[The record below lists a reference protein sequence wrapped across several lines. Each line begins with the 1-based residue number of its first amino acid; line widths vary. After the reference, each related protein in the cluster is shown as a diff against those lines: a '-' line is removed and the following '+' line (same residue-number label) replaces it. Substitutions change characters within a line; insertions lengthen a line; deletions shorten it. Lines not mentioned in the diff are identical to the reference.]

1 MQALEPISNAISE
14 FTRKRFN
21 DRQLYVGLDWPFLG
35 GANEIWLA
43 VIWTIPVTLGFAFI
57 LPGNGILPFAG
68 IVNVCVAVAA
78 YFASRG
84 NIIRM
89 LIQCTIFAPVFL
101 WVGTAFAPFMT
112 DLANTTKAVELTEGQ
127 LISNSSID
135 APIFTYA
142 LSHLLQVIDGNVI
155 PLIIFVVWLVCFVL
169 YSRELIQERNAARA
183 QAVAVDA

>member
-1 MQALEPISNAISE
+1 MRN
-14 FTRKRFN
+14 RFN
-21 DRQLYVGLDWPFLG
+21 DRQLFVGLDWPFLG

-43 VIWTIPVTLGFAFI
+43 VIWTIPVTLLYSFF
-57 LPGNGILPFAG
+57 LPGNQILPFAG
-68 IVNVCVAVAA
+68 IINVCIAVAA
-78 YFASRG
+78 YFVSRG

-112 DLANTTKAVELTEGQ
+112 ELANSTKAVELTDGQ

-142 LSHLLQVIDGNVI
+142 LSHLMRVAEGNVL
-155 PLIIFVVWLVCFVL
+155 PLVVFVVWLVCFVL
-169 YSRELIQERNAARA
+169 YSRELVRERNAARRDETA
-183 QAVAVDA
+183 DADAVPA